1 MVLNEAD
8 APGRDNQEAIDSLR
22 EIEGLEIAPLLI
34 GRRKAFPNASSAG
47 LSVLEWHDPK
57 AIDEFGELMRFMFGV
72 SRRDIGGYRM
82 SIVKN
87 PKRLRS
93 VADER
98 KAEEFIS
105 GAQQARSRRRN
116 KKPTMIRLDPNLM
129 ERIDRGAQQLG
140 ISRSAFIATSASEK
154 LTEMGL

>member
-1 MVLNEAD
+1 
-8 APGRDNQEAIDSLR
+8 
-22 EIEGLEIAPLLI
+22 
-34 GRRKAFPNASSAG
+34 
-47 LSVLEWHDPK
+47 
-57 AIDEFGELMRFMFGV
+57 
-72 SRRDIGGYRM
+72 M

-98 KAEEFIS
+98 KAEAFIS
-105 GAQQARSRRRN
+105 RAQQSRSGRRN

-140 ISRSAFIATSASEK
+140 ISRSAIIASRASVK

>member
-1 MVLNEAD
+1 
-8 APGRDNQEAIDSLR
+8 
-22 EIEGLEIAPLLI
+22 
-34 GRRKAFPNASSAG
+34 
-47 LSVLEWHDPK
+47 
-57 AIDEFGELMRFMFGV
+57 
-72 SRRDIGGYRM
+72 M

-105 GAQQARSRRRN
+105 GAQTRSGRRN